1 MYGIQHHY
9 ITLKWLRCNGMTE
22 RLIKTI
28 EHGIIVMSTLQDNIK
43 TWDFQLPRLLY
54 GYRCG
59 VHASTRIYLFMVLIG
74 RILRLKVSNFLSG
87 LTQTFDEE
95 LGVEQFTKQMIVK
108 MELIAKLHK
117 TILGNNE
124 LAQAY

>member
-1 MYGIQHHY
+1 MLH
-9 ITLKWLRCNGMTE
+9 
-22 RLIKTI
+22 
-28 EHGIIVMSTLQDNIK
+28 DNTK

-59 VHASTRIYLFMVLIG
+59 VHASTQIYLFMVLIG
-74 RILRLKVSNFLSG
+74 RILRLKVNNFLSG